1 MLLAIDHIQLGMPAG
16 DEAMA
21 RARGFY
27 AGVLALVE
35 VPRPPEL
42 STRPGL
48 WFEAGAVKVHL
59 GVEDDFRAARK
70 AHPAFVVDDLD
81 GLLERC
87 RAAGRAVVPAPPFRG
102 AARAHIDDP
111 FGNRI
116 EVMTPTPS
124 ARSTP

>member
-1 MLLAIDHIQLGMPAG
+1 MLLAIDHIQLAMPSG
-16 DEAMA
+16 VEAMA
-21 RARGFY
+21 RARAFY

-48 WFEAGAVKVHL
+48 WFEVGAVKVHL

-81 GLLERC
+81 ALLARC
-87 RAAGRAVVPAPPFRG
+87 RAAGHGVVPAEPFQG

-116 EVMTPTPS
+116 EVIATPPG
-124 ARSTP
+124 RSRP